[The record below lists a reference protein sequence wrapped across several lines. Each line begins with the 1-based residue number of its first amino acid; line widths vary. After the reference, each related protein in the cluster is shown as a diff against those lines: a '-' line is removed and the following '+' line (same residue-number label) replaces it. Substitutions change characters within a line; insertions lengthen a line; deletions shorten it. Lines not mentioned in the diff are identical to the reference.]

1 MLPSI
6 ATHERIG
13 GLSGLSLAL
22 GNVSGLLLL
31 VFMLLAFVLPGAVG
45 WSFIPSHPL
54 FGIDQSAHEPE
65 RLTGPI
71 SALCASSSSRFRC
84 LSGRR
89 IVAKRT
95 VSSREASSA
104 GIRSVLRTMQ
114 QP

>member
-6 ATHERIG
+6 ASHERIG

-31 VFMLLAFVLPGAVG
+31 IFMLVAFVLPGHVG

-71 SALCASSSSRFRC
+71 SPLHPC
-84 LSGRR
+84 
-89 IVAKRT
+89 VHD
-95 VSSREASSA
+95 SA
-104 GIRSVLRTMQ
+104 AVMDAGSIEKACELARSIG
-114 QP
+114 